1 MKIREFRPINALGCH
16 YGFVATKRIVN
27 FVIFHFQPAFIL
39 LEFMLDIL
47 DLGYIQQ
54 QIQ

>member
-16 YGFVATKRIVN
+16 YGLVATKRIVN

-47 DLGYIQQ
+47 DLGYVQQ